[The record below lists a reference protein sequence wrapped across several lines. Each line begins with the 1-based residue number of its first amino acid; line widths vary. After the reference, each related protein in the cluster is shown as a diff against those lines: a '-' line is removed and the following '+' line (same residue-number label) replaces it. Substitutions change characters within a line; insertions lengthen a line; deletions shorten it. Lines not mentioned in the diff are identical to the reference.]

1 MATYL
6 IASIKVKNAEA
17 FEEYKRQVPHTI
29 AKYGGRY
36 LVRGGEGEVV
46 EGNWQTNRLV
56 VLEFPDKN
64 LFNNWYNSE
73 DYKNLKILRKTH
85 AATDLVIVEG
95 I

>member
-6 IASIKVKNAEA
+6 IASIAVKNAEVY
-17 FEEYKRQVPHTI
+17 EEYKHKVPDTI

-46 EGNWQTNRLV
+46 EGNWKTDRLI

-64 LFNNWYNSE
+64 VFKSWYNSE
-73 DYKNLKILRKTH
+73 DYNNLKALRQNN
-85 AATDLVIVEG
+85 AVSNIVIVEG